1 MKDHEHINIH
11 TQTYGFY
18 NDGGRISS
26 KNNMHVVN
34 GEIQG
39 PKPMSKSSQCT
50 FLQVLGEKH
59 HMHPKFSIKND
70 FWTFQTHEW
79 YSKQHACDDLQA

>member
-11 TQTYGFY
+11 TQTHGFDD
-18 NDGGRISS
+18 DGGRISP

-39 PKPMSKSSQCT
+39 PKPKSKST
-50 FLQVLGEKH
+50 
-59 HMHPKFSIKND
+59 
-70 FWTFQTHEW
+70 
-79 YSKQHACDDLQA
+79 